1 MKTPENI
8 TIIPS
13 HSVHE
18 EELQTQTTYV
28 RYSST
33 ITTPS
38 DANTEDLMNAIE
50 ASGTLDFWN
59 EAEEDQYR
67 ADDGDAA

>member
-1 MKTPENI
+1 MKTAENM
-8 TIIPS
+8 TILPS
-13 HSVHE
+13 HSVRE

-38 DANTEDLMNAIE
+38 DADADDVMNAIE

-59 EAEEDQYR
+59 AAEEDQYR

>member
-1 MKTPENI
+1 MKAAEHM
-8 TIIPS
+8 TILPS
-13 HSVHE
+13 HCVHQ

-28 RYSST
+28 RVSST
-33 ITTPS
+33 ITTPR
-38 DANTEDLMNAIE
+38 DADTEDLMAAIE

-59 EAEEDQYR
+59 EPAEGGYR